1 MKLKNPYRYMKKNIV
16 VFLLLFSLVPVM
28 GKATNEYTVD
38 TLQPQRPK
46 IGVAL
51 SGGGAK
57 GAAHI
62 GVLKYMQEIGIPV
75 DYIAGTSIGS
85 IIGGLYALGYT
96 PEEMA
101 YLIANMDWSFYMSNG
116 VGRSYQSST
125 SREQNS
131 QFLLSVPFG
140 TGDFERRSLDI
151 LSTLPSGVIN
161 GASLINLFNRLS
173 IGYNDSVDFNK
184 LPIPFACVATDILT
198 GDSVVL
204 HSGNF
209 AKAIRSSMA
218 IPGVFAPDILIK
230 KFKDE
235 KFK

>member
-1 MKLKNPYRYMKKNIV
+1 MKKNIV
-16 VFLLLFSLVPVM
+16 VFLLLFSLVPVL

-96 PEEMA
+96 PDEMK

-184 LPIPFACVATDILT
+184 LPIPSACLHLFNGTATSLQMEDWWIIFLWT
-198 GDSVVL
+198 YVSAWEL
-204 HSGNF
+204 
-209 AKAIRSSMA
+209 ISSSA
-218 IPGVFAPDILIK
+218 LIWPTRWLPLPK
-230 KFKDE
+230 N
-235 KFK
+235 

>member
-16 VFLLLFSLVPVM
+16 VFLLLFSLVPVL

-96 PEEMA
+96 PDEMK

-125 SREQNS
+125 SREPAS
-131 QFLLSVPFG
+131 SI
-140 TGDFERRSLDI
+140 SLIVSALATTI
-151 LSTLPSGVIN
+151 LSISISFPSLLPVWQQT
-161 GASLINLFNRLS
+161 SLL
-173 IGYNDSVDFNK
+173 
-184 LPIPFACVATDILT
+184 AIL
-198 GDSVVL
+198 
-204 HSGNF
+204 
-209 AKAIRSSMA
+209 
-218 IPGVFAPDILIK
+218 
-230 KFKDE
+230 
-235 KFK
+235 